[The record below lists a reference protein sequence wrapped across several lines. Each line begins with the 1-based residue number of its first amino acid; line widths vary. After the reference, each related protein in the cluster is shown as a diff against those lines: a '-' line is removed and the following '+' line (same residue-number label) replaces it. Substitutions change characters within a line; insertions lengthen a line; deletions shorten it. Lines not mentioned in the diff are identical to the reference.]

1 MKRPDYENAI
11 RLEEQAYGNA
21 RRLAAEL
28 AVACQPIAHQGDGNC
43 GAVIA
48 LVLEALAERGLYVN
62 APSGPVAQ
70 KKKSIGQ
77 RLRTQVF
84 ERDAYR
90 CKHCG
95 SHQNLRADH
104 IFPESKGG
112 PTTLD
117 NLQTLCQSCNSVKGV
132 KS

>member
-1 MKRPDYENAI
+1 MKRPDYESAI
-11 RLEEQAYGNA
+11 RIEEQAYVNA

-62 APSGPVAQ
+62 APSRPVVQ
-70 KKKSIGQ
+70 KKQSIGQ